1 MQIFCGRK
9 IHFGTVHH
17 ALALSG
23 SGIGYSTSHRGVVLL
38 KAEGTH
44 AYEMLLKPGLWLLR

>member
-17 ALALSG
+17 ALALFG
-23 SGIGYSTSHRGVVLL
+23 GGIGYSTSHRGVVLL

-44 AYEMLLKPGLWLLR
+44 AYEMLFKPGLWLLR